1 MRFLRGLGLLLAL
14 LLVGCADNSPG
25 GGDWSGRWVVIN
37 YWAEWCK
44 PCLTEI
50 PELNEFA
57 AHHMES
63 STVLGVNY
71 DGVTGDELQRLIEKF
86 DIQFEVIEDPA
97 GRLGYPRP
105 TVLPTTIII
114 DPQGNVRDTLLGPQT
129 LASLQ
134 AAISGQD

>member
-1 MRFLRGLGLLLAL
+1 MNTGRLMALLLCL
-14 LLVGCADNSPG
+14 SLVGCADSKSPDD
-25 GGDWSGRWVVIN
+25 DWSGRWVVIN

-57 AHHMES
+57 EHNRDTS
-63 STVLGVNY
+63 VVVGVNY
-71 DGVTGDELQRLIEKF
+71 DGVQGADLDRLIAKF
-86 DIQFEVIEDPA
+86 DIRFQVIDDPA

-105 TVLPTTIII
+105 TVLPTTMII
-114 DPQGNVRDTLLGPQT
+114 DPHGNIKETLLGPQT

-134 AAISGQD
+134 AAID